1 MFNKTRALAQK
12 YGPMLKE
19 QQAKIFVGS
28 MLALS
33 AAASHAQETDPF
45 ATAIADLK
53 VKVATYGGSLV
64 GLAAVGVAFFVA
76 MKYVKKI
83 PRAA

>member
-1 MFNKTRALAQK
+1 MFQKTRALAQK
-12 YGPMLKE
+12 YGPVIKT
-19 QQAKIFVGS
+19 QQAKIAVAS
-28 MLALS
+28 MLLMS

-45 ATAIADLK
+45 TAALEAMK
-53 VKVATYGGSLV
+53 TKVATYGGSLV
-64 GLAAVGVAFFVA
+64 ALAAVGVAFFVA